1 MINKRPN
8 LFIIGA
14 PKCGTT
20 ALCSY
25 LESNDEICFSKPKE
39 AKFFHTDFSKNHRLF
54 FTEKEYLKIFPKIN
68 EKTKFIAEGTVWYLF
83 SDIAIQNILKFNAD
97 AKFIVMVRNP
107 IDLAYSLHS
116 QLLYGGDENIESF
129 YDAWKLQKKRFEG
142 KNIPPFCRDSKS
154 LQYGEIAK
162 LGGQVE
168 RLFSLVNKENIH
180 IITFEDFKDHTKTVY
195 NDVLKFLNVEEDNRS
210 NFPKINENKKIR
222 NKVLAQLIYFF
233 AFLKR
238 SLGISRSFR
247 IWHLLQPLIVKKNER
262 EKLDKKFRDEL
273 KAFFKDDIILLS
285 KLISKDLR
293 HWYE

>member
-1 MINKRPN
+1 MKIKPN
-8 LFIIGA
+8 LFVIGA

-20 ALCSY
+20 SLCHY
-25 LESNDEICFSKPKE
+25 LESHNEICFSEPKE
-39 AKFFHTDFSKNHRLF
+39 AKYFHTDFNKEHRLYF
-54 FTEKEYLKIFPKIN
+54 NEKEYLKIFKTITP
-68 EKTKFIAEGTVWYLF
+68 KTKIIAEGTVWYLY
-83 SDIAIQNILKFNAD
+83 SKNAIQNILDYNKN

-129 YDAWKLQKKRFEG
+129 YDAWKLQKKRFKG

-162 LGGQVE
+162 LGRQVE

-195 NDVLKFLNVEEDNRS
+195 NDVLNFLNVEEDNRS
-210 NFPKINENKKIR
+210 NFPKINENKKIS
-222 NKVLAQLIYFF
+222 NMVLAQLIYFF
-233 AFLKR
+233 AFIKR

-247 IWHLLQPLIVKKNER
+247 IWHLLQPLIAKKNKR

-273 KAFFKDDIILLS
+273 KAFFKDDIIILS